1 MHQYTSF
8 HAWNC
13 AAVRVLIDGYIMA
26 KLFHPCLT
34 ERFMTYSFDT
44 IFDRRKTESVKWNLF
59 PKDVLPLWVADMDFA
74 VPPVVTEAL
83 SQRIAHPIYGYP
95 KVQEGLIA
103 AIQAHLQ
110 RKYEWQVDAEH
121 FLFLPGVVI
130 SFNLATQA
138 LAQPGG
144 SLVFMTPVY
153 MPFFELAKN
162 AGQNQVTVN
171 LMQDQTG
178 HFQIDWESV
187 EAALAARPNL
197 FILCNP
203 HNPVGRVFTRSEL
216 ERVAELCLRYE
227 VPIVADEIHSDL
239 VYFGHQ
245 HTPLASL
252 SPEIAANTITLM
264 SPSKTFNVPG
274 LGCSYAIISNPKLRA
289 EFNKARRGL
298 VHGANLMGMIAAQA
312 AYTGGQDWLR
322 EVLVYLEGNRDFL
335 VDFVRRH
342 IPHAR
347 ITAPEGTYLAWID
360 LRAYNLEPAPCEY
373 LIQYARVGLNDG
385 AEFGQAG
392 SGFVRLNFACPRST
406 LSEALDRIR
415 ITLEKVPLKL

>member
-1 MHQYTSF
+1 
-8 HAWNC
+8 
-13 AAVRVLIDGYIMA
+13 MA
-26 KLFHPCLT
+26 EPDHPCLT
-34 ERFMTYSFDT
+34 ESNMTFSFDT
-44 IFDRRKTESVKWNLF
+44 IFDRRPTESVKWNLF
-59 PKDVLPLWVADMDFA
+59 PNDVLPLWVADMDFA
-74 VPPVVTEAL
+74 APPAVTEAL
-83 SQRIAHPIYGYP
+83 RQRVAHPIYGYP
-95 KVQEGLIA
+95 KVQAGLIT

-110 RKYEWQVDAEH
+110 RLYGWQVDAEH

-130 SFNLATQA
+130 SFNLAVQA

-162 AGQNQVTVN
+162 AGLQQVTVD
-171 LMQDQTG
+171 LLQDATG
-178 HFQIDWESV
+178 HFLIDWEGL
-187 EAALAARPNL
+187 EAAIAARPNL

-227 VPIVADEIHSDL
+227 VPIVSDEIHSDL
-239 VYFGHQ
+239 VFSGHQ
-245 HTPLASL
+245 HTPLAAL

-264 SPSKTFNVPG
+264 APSKTFNVPG

-289 EFNKARRGL
+289 AFNKARRGL
-298 VHGANLMGMIAAQA
+298 VHGANLMGMVAAQA
-312 AYTGGQDWLR
+312 AYTNGQDWLR
-322 EVLVYLEGNRDFL
+322 ELLVYLEGNRDFL
-335 VDFVRRH
+335 VDTLQHQFPR
-342 IPHAR
+342 AR

-373 LIQYARVGLNDG
+373 LIQHARVGLNDG

-392 SGFVRLNFACPRST
+392 SGFVRLNFACPRSILT
-406 LSEALDRIR
+406 EALERIR
-415 ITLEKVPLKL
+415 TTLERVPVKF